1 MFLNWSIVTTELSH
15 LLTPTFFYFLSLS
28 LIGLLIRLML
38 HVGRFDEINS
48 LLLSKRSVHVV
59 VWWNSFSFSSLLSS
73 HLLAASYSRTKK
85 LFSELLTFLYVVK
98 FDPKVNL
105 QLSEFSVFY
114 HQNLFF
120 SNASIF
126 LICLGHFQK
135 RLFSDRERVCL
146 PVALYIPSSL
156 YKCYCKKDIELH

>member
-15 LLTPTFFYFLSLS
+15 LFTATFFNFLSLS

-48 LLLSKRSVHVV
+48 FLLSKRSIHVV

-85 LFSELLTFLYVVK
+85 LFSELLTFSYVVK

-105 QLSEFSVFY
+105 QLSEFSVFLSSKFVFFKRVY
-114 HQNLFF
+114 ILDLFRTF
-120 SNASIF
+120 SKKIVFRPRKGMFTSCFIHPEQSI
-126 LICLGHFQK
+126 
-135 RLFSDRERVCL
+135 
-146 PVALYIPSSL
+146 
-156 YKCYCKKDIELH
+156 